1 MLFEQVSSI
10 VRSLRFRLMAWN
22 TGVVILS
29 VVATLIALREGMRLT
44 LISEMDQVL
53 SDDADEMLLALEA
66 HYPDLQQVYEEM
78 NRKARGHIH
87 SGLFVQLLEPSGSVL
102 WSSVNT
108 PPVQHVS
115 FPEQAGNRRFTKGG
129 YRAVQRQTD
138 KITVPAYTVRV
149 GVSTQHIWA
158 DISRLSQMMIAVG
171 LALLVIAPAGGYWLA
186 GRATEPLGR
195 TIRVAAGLRPRR
207 LEERLPLHGT
217 GDELDQLA
225 RTINSFLDRIAE
237 FIGRNR
243 DFIANAAHELR
254 SPLAAIQSSVE
265 VALNAERSNEEY
277 KELLYDIVDECS
289 RLGTLVNHLLLL
301 AESDTGVMHAQSSPV
316 RLDKLV
322 SKSVDMFRG
331 AAEERGVQLQ
341 VTRLVPVTVSGDEAR
356 LRQVVNNLIDNG
368 LKFTDAGGTVQVETH
383 TDPNHE
389 QVWLQVT
396 DSGVGIQPEDL
407 PHIFERFFR
416 GDRAR
421 NRQEGVA
428 SNGLGLSICDAIVES
443 HSGKIKVESPPGGG
457 TRFSVI
463 LPAYSPPM
471 SADKPSENA
480 ALVG

>member
-1 MLFEQVSSI
+1 
-10 VRSLRFRLMAWN
+10 MAWN

-66 HYPDLQQVYEEM
+66 HFPDVRQVYEEM
-78 NRKARGHIH
+78 NRKARGHVH
-87 SGLFVQLLEPSGSVL
+87 SELFVQLLDPQGEVV

-108 PPVQHVS
+108 PPSDQVS
-115 FPEQAGNRRFTKGG
+115 FPEQAGNRRFAQGG
-129 YRAVQRQTD
+129 YRAVQRQTS
-138 KITVPAYTVRV
+138 KTTVPSYTVRV
-149 GVSTQHIWA
+149 GVSMEHVWA
-158 DISRLSQMMIAVG
+158 DIARLSQMMIAVG

-195 TIRVAAGLRPRR
+195 TIRVAAALRPRR
-207 LEERLPLHGT
+207 LDERLRLRGT

-225 RTINSFLDRIAE
+225 KTINSFLDRIAE

-265 VALNAERSNEEY
+265 VALNADRTNEEY

-301 AESDTGVMHAQSSPV
+301 AESDTGAMHVESSPV
-316 RLDKLV
+316 CLDRLV

-331 AAEERGVQLQ
+331 AAEERGIQLQ
-341 VTRLVPVTVSGDEAR
+341 VTRLVPVTVAGDEGR
-356 LRQVVNNLIDNG
+356 LRQVVNNLIDNS
-368 LKFTDAGGTVQVETH
+368 LKFTDTGGSVRVETH
-383 TDPNHE
+383 ADVNRQE
-389 QVWLQVT
+389 VWLQVT
-396 DSGVGIQPEDL
+396 DSGVGILPEDM

-421 NRQEGVA
+421 IRQEGVA
-428 SNGLGLSICDAIVES
+428 SNGLGLSICDAIVAS
-443 HSGKIKVESPPGGG
+443 HAGRIQVDSPPGGG

-463 LPAYSPPM
+463 LPAYVAPM
-471 SADKPSENA
+471 AANVATGSE